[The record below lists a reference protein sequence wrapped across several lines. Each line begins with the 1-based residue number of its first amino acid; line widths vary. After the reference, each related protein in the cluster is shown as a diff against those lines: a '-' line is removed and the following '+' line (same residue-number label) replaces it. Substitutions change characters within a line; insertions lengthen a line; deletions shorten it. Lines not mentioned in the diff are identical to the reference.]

1 MFLFTLSLSS
11 CSAKQKV
18 QLRLMGGGCMK
29 GQVIITGVTIH
40 PHGSLN
46 MWNKCYGGTSNNGH
60 SILNHKFQL
69 QRSFEDTAVPNF
81 MAIHPIVV
89 EPFQSVGPTSTS
101 CWPGQNS
108 PWHLNGPYCFSWKNR
123 KPVAGG
129 GPDKVGLN
137 WQQMKICTIRGSLTY
152 LVSSCPTSKLSKLPG
167 FDVESRGKHDN
178 HVNYQSK
185 FFLHC
190 AKKSCENLWTVIECT
205 IRPVITASSPSASL
219 EVVPIISHYIKIMH

>member
-108 PWHLNGPYCFSWKNR
+108 PWHLNGPYCISWKNK

-152 LVSSCPTSKLSKLPG
+152 HVSSCPTSKLSKLPG

-190 AKKSCENLWTVIECT
+190 ATNLVKTCEPLLSVRSDLWSQP
-205 IRPVITASSPSASL
+205 RAHL
-219 EVVPIISHYIKIMH
+219 HH